1 MTLDCGIMILT
12 DKDEPSS
19 ACARMN
25 YFVPP
30 ENAKGIKMGPG

>member
-19 ACARMN
+19 ACARMKF
-25 YFVPP
+25 FVPP
-30 ENAKGIKMGPG
+30 ENAKGIKMGSG